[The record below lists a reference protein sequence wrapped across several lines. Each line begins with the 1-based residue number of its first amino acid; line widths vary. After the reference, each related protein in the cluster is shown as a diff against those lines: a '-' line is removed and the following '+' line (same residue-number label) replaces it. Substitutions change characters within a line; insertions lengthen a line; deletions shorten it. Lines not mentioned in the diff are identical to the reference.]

1 MNLDVEYAPNAEA
14 EPYLA
19 RLNPAQRLAVEHGT
33 GVGDGSGPLLV
44 IAGAGSGKTNT
55 LAHRVSHLIA
65 QGTHPEKILLLTFS
79 RRAANEM
86 ARRAERILCQLAV
99 AKSRSVAMKL
109 NWAGTFHGIGARL
122 LREYAGRIGLN
133 PAFTIHDR
141 EDSGDLMNLV
151 RHELGLSGKDK
162 RFPLKNTCLSIYS
175 ATVNTLSPLEE
186 VLQRRFPWCADWEED
201 LKRLFL
207 AYVEAK
213 QKQHVL
219 DYDDL
224 LLYWAQ
230 MVTEPALAEEIG
242 ARFDHVLVDEYQDTN
257 ALQASVLLAL
267 KPHGRG
273 LTVVGDDAQSIYAF
287 RGATVRNI
295 LDFPTHFTPPARI
308 VTLEQNYRSTHP
320 ILAAANG
327 VIGLASERYS
337 KELWSNRTASERPQL
352 VTVRDETD
360 QAAFVVEEVLAR
372 REMGIR
378 LKAQAVLFRSSHQS
392 ATLEIEL
399 VRRNIPFVKFGG
411 LKFLESAHVKDVL
424 SVLRWIEN
432 PRDRVAGFRV
442 LQLIPGI
449 GPKTS
454 AQVLDNLALAQDV
467 MMGLQESK
475 VPGGAAEAWQAFLS
489 LVESLR
495 QRAAPWP
502 AEFEAIGSWYAPH
515 LERLYEDAQIRQ
527 LDIEQLGKIAATY
540 PSRQRFLTEL
550 TLDPPDATSD
560 EAGMPLRDE
569 DYLILS
575 TIHSAKGQ
583 EWNSVTLLNAVDGCL
598 PSDLA
603 TGSAAEIEEERRLL
617 YVAMTRAKDQ
627 LQIVVPQRFFVTQ
640 QSQFGDR
647 HVYAGRT
654 RFIPPSL
661 LDQFEK
667 RTWPVAETTV
677 ANAAGR
683 SREEVVDL
691 LAKMKAM
698 WK

>member
-1 MNLDVEYAPNAEA
+1 
-14 EPYLA
+14 
-19 RLNPAQRLAVEHGT
+19 
-33 GVGDGSGPLLV
+33 
-44 IAGAGSGKTNT
+44 
-55 LAHRVSHLIA
+55 
-65 QGTHPEKILLLTFS
+65 
-79 RRAANEM
+79 
-86 ARRAERILCQLAV
+86 
-99 AKSRSVAMKL
+99 
-109 NWAGTFHGIGARL
+109 
-122 LREYAGRIGLN
+122 
-133 PAFTIHDR
+133 
-141 EDSGDLMNLV
+141 
-151 RHELGLSGKDK
+151 
-162 RFPLKNTCLSIYS
+162 
-175 ATVNTLSPLEE
+175 
-186 VLQRRFPWCADWEED
+186 
-201 LKRLFL
+201 
-207 AYVEAK
+207 
-213 QKQHVL
+213 
-219 DYDDL
+219 
-224 LLYWAQ
+224 
-230 MVTEPALAEEIG
+230 
-242 ARFDHVLVDEYQDTN
+242 
-257 ALQASVLLAL
+257 
-267 KPHGRG
+267 
-273 LTVVGDDAQSIYAF
+273 VGDDAQSIYAF

-295 LDFPTHFTPPARI
+295 LDFPAHFTPPAKI
-308 VTLEQNYRSTHP
+308 VTLEQNYRSTQT

-337 KELWSNRTASERPQL
+337 KELWSNRSSSEQPQL

-372 REMGIR
+372 REMGIG
-378 LKAQAVLFRSSHQS
+378 LKAQAVLFRSSHHS
-392 ATLEIEL
+392 AALEVEL

-449 GPKTS
+449 GQKTS
-454 AQVLDNLALAQDV
+454 AQVLDNLALVQDV
-467 MMGLQESK
+467 MMGLRESR
-475 VPGGAAEAWQAFLS
+475 VPPAAAEGWQVFLG
-489 LVESLR
+489 LLESLH
-495 QRAAPWP
+495 QRAVPWP
-502 AEFEAIGSWYAPH
+502 AEFETICDWYAAH

-527 LDIEQLGKIAATY
+527 MDIEQLKKIAATY

-560 EAGMPLRDE
+560 ESGAPLRDE

-583 EWNSVTLLNAVDGCL
+583 EWKAVTLLNAVDGCL

-603 TGSAAEIEEERRLL
+603 TGSTKEIEEERRLL
-617 YVAMTRAKDQ
+617 YVAMTRAKDY

-654 RFIPPSL
+654 RFIPASL
-661 LDQFEK
+661 LDLFEK
-667 RTWPVAETTV
+667 KSWPVVEA
-677 ANAAGR
+677 APLHAAGR

>member
-1 MNLDVEYAPNAEA
+1 
-14 EPYLA
+14 
-19 RLNPAQRLAVEHGT
+19 
-33 GVGDGSGPLLV
+33 
-44 IAGAGSGKTNT
+44 
-55 LAHRVSHLIA
+55 
-65 QGTHPEKILLLTFS
+65 
-79 RRAANEM
+79 
-86 ARRAERILCQLAV
+86 
-99 AKSRSVAMKL
+99 
-109 NWAGTFHGIGARL
+109 
-122 LREYAGRIGLN
+122 
-133 PAFTIHDR
+133 
-141 EDSGDLMNLV
+141 
-151 RHELGLSGKDK
+151 
-162 RFPLKNTCLSIYS
+162 
-175 ATVNTLSPLEE
+175 
-186 VLQRRFPWCADWEED
+186 
-201 LKRLFL
+201 
-207 AYVEAK
+207 
-213 QKQHVL
+213 
-219 DYDDL
+219 
-224 LLYWAQ
+224 
-230 MVTEPALAEEIG
+230 
-242 ARFDHVLVDEYQDTN
+242 
-257 ALQASVLLAL
+257 
-267 KPHGRG
+267 
-273 LTVVGDDAQSIYAF
+273 
-287 RGATVRNI
+287 
-295 LDFPTHFTPPARI
+295 
-308 VTLEQNYRSTHP
+308 
-320 ILAAANG
+320 
-327 VIGLASERYS
+327 
-337 KELWSNRTASERPQL
+337 
-352 VTVRDETD
+352 
-360 QAAFVVEEVLAR
+360 
-372 REMGIR
+372 MGIR

-475 VPGGAAEAWQAFLS
+475 VPGGATEAWQAFLG
-489 LVESLR
+489 LVENLR

-502 AEFEAIGSWYAPH
+502 AEFEAIGSWYTAH

-560 EAGMPLRDE
+560 EAGALLRDE

-667 RTWPVAETTV
+667 RTWPVAET